1 MHIRKLYIR
10 YASILKMLDAL
21 KVVSWTTDFL
31 AAASGV
37 IILIKQKAE
46 SKDKVLFLISKA
58 SQAPLIE
65 K

>member
-1 MHIRKLYIR
+1 MLIRKVYIQ
-10 YASILKMLDAL
+10 YASILRTLDAF
-21 KVVSWTTDFL
+21 KVVSWTTDIL
-31 AAASGV
+31 AAPSDV

-46 SKDKVLFLISKA
+46 SKDKVLFLILKA